1 MKRKNLYL
9 QLLALET
16 ESKPMATKYLQHAVG
31 KRKSAVARLYLKP
44 GNGDITINKRPMDE
58 YYLRPTSK
66 MIIMQP
72 LELTGLAGKYDL
84 TVNVCGGGLQG
95 QAGAIRHAL
104 ARALSNLD
112 PENRAVLKRAGLL
125 TRDARK
131 KERKL
136 PGQPGARKKF
146 QFSKR

>member
-1 MKRKNLYL
+1 
-9 QLLALET
+9 
-16 ESKPMATKYLQHAVG
+16 MAECYLQHTLG
-31 KRKSAVARLYLKP
+31 KRKTSVARLYLRE
-44 GNGDITINKRPMDE
+44 GSGDIRINKKAMDE

-66 MIIMQP
+66 MLIMQP
-72 LELTGLAGKYDL
+72 LELTDTVGRYDL
-84 TVNVCGGGLQG
+84 KVNVCGGGLQG

-104 ARALSNLD
+104 ARALAGIS
-112 PENRAVLKRAGLL
+112 PEYRSILKRAGLI
-125 TRDARK
+125 TRDARV